1 MSHLDDIKELPAA
14 LRITIREEL
23 RNWGT
28 LIKGSWQVLIVIFI
42 LLFVL
47 LWIIRPAPPKV
58 VEMAAGRPSDYT
70 YALAQEYV
78 AYFKKNGIHLQ
89 LISTDGTFD
98 NLHRVRDPGDN
109 IKIAFVQ
116 SGIPAASDGEQR
128 IVSLGSVD
136 YEPIW
141 LFYWGIETDDQKLA
155 MTHLLEEPISIGN
168 MGSGTRLRAMQLLEI
183 NGLGL
188 LPNMQELP
196 EDEAIQ
202 ALKKGDIRAML
213 LVEHYESP
221 IVQDLLN
228 QKYLVVASFVRAEA
242 YAKQLKFIELLRV
255 PRAAFNISRDYP
267 KQEIS
272 LLSTTTNLV
281 VDEDLHPAIQMLLMQ
296 ASSEIVGKE
305 TFFSKSGEFPAIK
318 DPTVP
323 VSLVAQR
330 FFDKG
335 PPILHYV
342 LPFWLAEFIER
353 IIILALP
360 FFAVVY
366 PIIKSIPN
374 FLEKR
379 AKKKIFRFYAPLR
392 QLENEFI
399 NDENLECIQKHLD
412 ALTKIETDLLKLR
425 VHKKVISD
433 FYALRSDIDFVRTI
447 LQRLQPDSG
456 TYEKEVDKGVG
467 RREPSLSEE

>member
-14 LRITIREEL
+14 IRVAIREEF
-23 RNWGT
+23 RNWAT
-28 LIKGSWQVLIVIFI
+28 LIKGSWQILTAIF
-42 LLFVL
+42 LALFVL
-47 LWIIRPAPPKV
+47 LWIIRPSPPKV

-78 AYFKKNGIHLQ
+78 AYFKKNGIQLK

-98 NLHRVRDPGDN
+98 NLHKVRDPGAN

-116 SGIPAASDGEQR
+116 SGIPAASEGEQS

-141 LFYWGIETDDQKLA
+141 LFYWGTETDDQKLA

-168 MGSGTRLRAMQLLEI
+168 VGSGTRLRAMQLLEI
-183 NGLGL
+183 SGLGL
-188 LPNMQELP
+188 QPNMLGLP
-196 EDEAIQ
+196 EDEAIH
-202 ALKKGDIRAML
+202 ALKKGEIRAML

-221 IVQDLLN
+221 TVQDLLN
-228 QKYLVVASFVRAEA
+228 QKYLVVASFVRAAA
-242 YAKQLKFIELLRV
+242 YAKQLKFIELLHV

-267 KQEIS
+267 KQDIN

-296 ASSEIVGKE
+296 ASSDIVGKE

-323 VSLVAQR
+323 VSPVAQR

-353 IIILALP
+353 IVILALP
-360 FFAVVY
+360 FFAMVY

-379 AKKKIFRFYAPLR
+379 AKRKILRFYAPLR
-392 QLENEFI
+392 QLENEVI
-399 NDENLECIQKHLD
+399 NDKNLECIQKYLD
-412 ALTKIETDLLKLR
+412 TLNKIEADLLQLR

-433 FYALRSDIDFVRTI
+433 FYTLRSDIDFVRTI
-447 LQRLQPDSG
+447 LLRLQQNSCTG
-456 TYEKEVDKGVG
+456 STTGI
-467 RREPSLSEE
+467 